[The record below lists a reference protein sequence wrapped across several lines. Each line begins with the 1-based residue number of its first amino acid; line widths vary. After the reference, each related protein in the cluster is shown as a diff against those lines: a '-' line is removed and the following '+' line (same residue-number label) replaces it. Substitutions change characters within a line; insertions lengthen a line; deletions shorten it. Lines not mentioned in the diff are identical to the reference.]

1 MPDFTQKWGIVYIYI
16 RFFKGS
22 RVWAYNLLIGR
33 RLLLWDILRGD
44 QSAVLRLSEK
54 DKHTTSESE
63 PRKS

>member
-1 MPDFTQKWGIVYIYI
+1 MIILRIV
-16 RFFKGS
+16 R
-22 RVWAYNLLIGR
+22 
-33 RLLLWDILRGD
+33 DILRGD